1 MLSTLLHQGLYKCC
15 SCFLECF
22 CMASCL
28 STTRSHLRSVAMSSY
43 LACDS
48 RFPIYKIYNHCIY
61 FLKIVTNES
70 IHILRTDTM
79 SALTAISNTVTVSL
93 LSQRFPRLSACFYLL
108 LHYMLFTQQ
117 PDWSS
122 PNKCQLTTWLPNAFR
137 ANCKLSP
144 WLLRITTTTALAHW
158 VLALLLAFLVPETHW
173 EWFSLE
179 SAPRLSLSWN
189 IFQTSMMGAQMSPL
203 QEGFSW
209 WSCTS
214 LVSFPIPFYYPNT
227 LFSL

>member
-1 MLSTLLHQGLYKCC
+1 MKAFTSLERTLCQHWLQFLILSLFHCC
-15 SCFLECF
+15 HKGSLGY
-22 CMASCL
+22 L
-28 STTRSHLRSVAMSSY
+28 PVST
-43 LACDS
+43 
-48 RFPIYKIYNHCIY
+48 RF
-61 FLKIVTNES
+61 FT
-70 IHILRTDTM
+70 
-79 SALTAISNTVTVSL
+79 
-93 LSQRFPRLSACFYLL
+93 
-108 LHYMLFTQQ
+108 MLFTQQ

-137 ANCKLSP
+137 ANSKLSP

-158 VLALLLAFLVPETHW
+158 VLALLLAFFVLESHW